1 MSLSSSYYL
10 LFSQIIEILL
20 YCHHYQDTRA
30 YILDPCIR
38 DFLKESNIFSAD
50 MADITHHLI

>member
-1 MSLSSSYYL
+1 M
-10 LFSQIIEILL
+10 